1 MISVSVWAKEQ
12 SASVAQDGQ
21 FVRDG
26 ITTDLTY
33 TGEVWNNLSGGV
45 NSDDGSHYTGR
56 FDMYIRADLDKM
68 DFGPGGIA
76 VLRFQDLRGQGITEG
91 ITGAHQ
97 RISNIDGNAGAGFDL
112 TQLSQFWYERS
123 IMSGR
128 LAVRL
133 GRILA
138 DTEFAGATLGAD
150 FINTSL
156 GWTHTI
162 PMPAYPDPGYGAVA
176 FFQISDSVGFKA
188 GVWDGA
194 PNGRHYGFSGTGK
207 VFSIYQFTANYA
219 LFDSQLPGNSHI
231 GTWYHS
237 GQFEDQAGGSI
248 HDGNY
253 GVYLGLSQFLTKEQ
267 TEIEGEYQGL
277 GMFLQFGWAPKD
289 RNKAENYWS
298 GGLVYKGF
306 LPGRDEDSVGIG
318 IGNMNFSGEL
328 PVGRSDETMIELFYN
343 SPNQPVPHDS
353 A

>member
-1 MISVSVWAKEQ
+1 MRPTARKTLKIIDLPPPTVEL
-12 SASVAQDGQ
+12 
-21 FVRDG
+21 R
-26 ITTDLTY
+26 LTY

-289 RNKAENYWS
+289 RNKAENYWG